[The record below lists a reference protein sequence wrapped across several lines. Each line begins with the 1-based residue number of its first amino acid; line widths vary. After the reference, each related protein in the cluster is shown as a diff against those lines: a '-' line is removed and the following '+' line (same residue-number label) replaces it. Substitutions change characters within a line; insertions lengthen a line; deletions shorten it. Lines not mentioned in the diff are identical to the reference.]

1 MPLDPETRGV
11 LTALARDLFLA
22 AALVGSDL
30 GLETLIRLAVGREEA
45 AFRVLDRMLD
55 VILLGAAAI
64 IAAAAAVR
72 VAVTVVRSTLRFIR
86 HPRPTPSDGNGVE

>member
-30 GLETLIRLAVGREEA
+30 GLESLLRLAVREEEA
-45 AFRVLDRMLD
+45 AFRVLDRFLD
-55 VILLGAAAI
+55 VVLLGAAAVV
-64 IAAAAAVR
+64 AAAAAVR
-72 VAVTVVRSTLRFIR
+72 VTVTVVRSTLRFLR
-86 HPRPTPSDGNGVE
+86 HPRSTPSDGNGVE